1 MLGTNGRS
9 WKIKSQQNSGLL
21 SLRNSLSVK
30 QKAKDRKVYFPN
42 EQAKVTIMVKEKNL
56 NQYSKNQKIKRE
68 RKRGRIRQWH
78 LRLLFINFPF
88 KIIYLEVGFSDK
100 EDKVNRVIQISEVGD
115 ESPELKRSI

>member
-21 SLRNSLSVK
+21 SLRNSPSVK

-42 EQAKVTIMVKEKNL
+42 EQPKVTIMVKEKNL
-56 NQYSKNQKIKRE
+56 NQYTKNQKIKRE